1 MSLVFLEL
9 KKNKWNTK
17 NIWHGGSHHLV
28 CPNAILEMPGQR
40 HPSKSKLSMWVQN
53 MDEVEA
59 YAKKTGKTKTEVIQE
74 LINELKETQRK
85 ARIKWMR

>member
-1 MSLVFLEL
+1 
-9 KKNKWNTK
+9 
-17 NIWHGGSHHLV
+17 
-28 CPNAILEMPGQR
+28 
-40 HPSKSKLSMWVQN
+40 

-85 ARIKWMR
+85 ARKK

>member
-1 MSLVFLEL
+1 
-9 KKNKWNTK
+9 
-17 NIWHGGSHHLV
+17 
-28 CPNAILEMPGQR
+28 
-40 HPSKSKLSMWVQN
+40 MWVQN

-85 ARIKWMR
+85 ARGKQ

>member
-1 MSLVFLEL
+1 
-9 KKNKWNTK
+9 
-17 NIWHGGSHHLV
+17 
-28 CPNAILEMPGQR
+28 
-40 HPSKSKLSMWVQN
+40 MWVQN

-85 ARIKWMR
+85 ARKNE

>member
-1 MSLVFLEL
+1 
-9 KKNKWNTK
+9 
-17 NIWHGGSHHLV
+17 
-28 CPNAILEMPGQR
+28 
-40 HPSKSKLSMWVQN
+40 MWVQN

-85 ARIKWMR
+85 AREK

>member
-1 MSLVFLEL
+1 
-9 KKNKWNTK
+9 
-17 NIWHGGSHHLV
+17 
-28 CPNAILEMPGQR
+28 
-40 HPSKSKLSMWVQN
+40 MWVQN

-85 ARIKWMR
+85 ARIK

>member
-1 MSLVFLEL
+1 
-9 KKNKWNTK
+9 
-17 NIWHGGSHHLV
+17 
-28 CPNAILEMPGQR
+28 MPGQR
-40 HPSKSKLSMWVQN
+40 HPSKSKLSIWVQN

-85 ARIKWMR
+85 ARKK

>member
-1 MSLVFLEL
+1 
-9 KKNKWNTK
+9 
-17 NIWHGGSHHLV
+17 
-28 CPNAILEMPGQR
+28 
-40 HPSKSKLSMWVQN
+40 MWVQN

-85 ARIKWMR
+85 ARKK